1 MQKRVSVYID
11 EKDHNKMKAELA
23 RKGMTL
29 SEWLRQ
35 KIAQFIKA
43 LEGSDEHQD

>member
-23 RKGMTL
+23 SRGLTL

-35 KIAQFIKA
+35 QIAKFLRV
-43 LEGSDEHQD
+43 LEGENEH

>member
-11 EKDHNKMKAELA
+11 EKDHKKVKAELA
-23 RKGMTL
+23 QRGMTL

-35 KIAQFIKA
+35 QIAKFIKA
-43 LEGSDEHQD
+43 LEGQDEH

>member
-1 MQKRVSVYID
+1 MQKRIAVYID

-35 KIAQFIKA
+35 QIQKFIKA
-43 LEGSDEHQD
+43 LEEK

>member
-11 EKDHNKMKAELA
+11 ENDHKKMKAELA

-35 KIAQFIKA
+35 QIAKFIKM
-43 LEGSDEHQD
+43 LEDEQ